1 MKNTAIVTGILVLI
15 AVTTASGFLLAQA
28 YRFTYPRIQEQK
40 RLEAERLNREI
51 FPAAAT
57 FEPGEDRGRA
67 FVSARDEAG
76 VEIGR
81 IWDVRTPGYSG
92 FIAVKAGIGTDGR
105 IAKVK
110 ILEHGETPGL
120 GAKIAKD
127 AFLGQFEGRELGSLS
142 LKKDNPAGTV
152 DAIAGATI
160 SSRAVTDGIRKALL
174 EAAP

>member
-1 MKNTAIVTGILVLI
+1 MKSDGIVAGILMLLAITMV
-15 AVTTASGFLLAQA
+15 SGFLLAQA

-40 RLEAERLNREI
+40 RAEAERLNREI

-57 FEPGEDRGRA
+57 FEAGEERGRG
-67 FVSARDEAG
+67 FVSARDASG

-81 IWDVRTPGYSG
+81 VWDVRAPGYSG
-92 FIAVKAGIGTDGR
+92 FIGVKAGVAADGR
-105 IAKVK
+105 IARVK

-127 AFLGQFEGRELGSLS
+127 AFLGQFEGQELGRLH
-142 LKKDNPAGTV
+142 LKKDNPAGAI

-160 SSRAVTDGIRKALL
+160 SSRAVTDGIRKSLL